1 MMEDIINTVIKRK
14 GKTVAMKWKHDFI
27 KQLYVYFACN
37 LLSWQQETLM
47 SPETVNY
54 SRNYKNWKISS
65 KKLAHWQFFKALK

>member
-47 SPETVNY
+47 SPETITVETI
-54 SRNYKNWKISS
+54 KIGKFLVKS
-65 KKLAHWQFFKALK
+65 